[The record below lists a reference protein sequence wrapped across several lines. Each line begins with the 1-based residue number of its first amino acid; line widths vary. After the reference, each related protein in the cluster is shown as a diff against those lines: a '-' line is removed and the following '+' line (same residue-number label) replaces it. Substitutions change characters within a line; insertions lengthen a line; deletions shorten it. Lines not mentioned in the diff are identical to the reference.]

1 MKEKYHGSA
10 KDIEWLFPRFK
21 EISEKEGCTF
31 IDTYSTLLPQWN
43 KLTADGIHLTSEG
56 QLLISKKI
64 SGQL

>member
-31 IDTYSTLLPQWN
+31 IDTYSTLLPQWD
-43 KLTADGIHLTSEG
+43 KLTADGIHLTLKGQVLIAEIISE
-56 QLLISKKI
+56 QL
-64 SGQL
+64 